1 MPVEGKPS
9 HVVAIVGGAV
19 SGSVAAEILADKG
32 CEVIIFEQNDRPYG
46 KIEDGLPRWH
56 NKQRKMEYGK
66 IDVRLD
72 KPNIHFVPRTKLGK
86 DIDFEDLA
94 KSWGLS
100 ALLLANGAWRDRQ
113 LEVPGVDEY
122 INRGLV
128 YQNPFIYWFNHKNE
142 KNYDGPRYEVPE
154 GALCVGGGLASIDVI
169 KVIQLELYER
179 ALRKRGIEVDM
190 YHLEHEGIPEVCKEH
205 GIADPKSLGVKDGV
219 LIYRRRTEDMPL
231 AQEPDNA
238 TPEQKKKTEA
248 TRKKILDKCQE
259 KFLFHFEDR
268 RLSQKPIVEG
278 GRLKGLIVSETKVEG
293 RKADPIPGTE
303 REVRSDMVISS
314 IGSVPDKIKGIAMKG
329 EYYTYKSWDTGEYEG
344 VPGVFGV
351 GNVVTGQ
358 GNIRASFVHGQFVAK
373 HLIEN
378 YLGIGESRD
387 ISSAQAPAAAKGAQ
401 GAASVE
407 QHIAKKAPLAPEKVK
422 EILDRVRRRQREVGM
437 EGGYKQWIQAHT
449 PSDLE

>member
-1 MPVEGKPS
+1 MPNEGKPQ

-32 CEVIIFEQNDRPYG
+32 CEVIVFEQNDRPYG

-72 KPNIHFVPRTKLGK
+72 KPNIHFVPRTKLGR

-100 ALLLANGAWRDRQ
+100 ALLLANGAWRDRP
-113 LEVPGVDEY
+113 LEVPGIDDYV
-122 INRGLV
+122 NRGLV

-142 KNYDGPRYEVPE
+142 KSYDGPRYEVPE

-179 ALRKRGIEVDM
+179 ALKKRGIEVDM
-190 YHLEHEGIPEVCKEH
+190 YTLEHEGIPDVCKEH
-205 GIADPKSLGVKDGV
+205 GINDPKELGVKNGV

-259 KFLFHFEDR
+259 KFLFTFEDR
-268 RLSQKPIVEG
+268 RLSQKAIVEG
-278 GRLKGLIVSETKVEG
+278 DRLKGLVVSETKVEG
-293 RKADPIPGTE
+293 RKADPVPGTE
-303 REVRSDMVISS
+303 REMRADMIISS
-314 IGSVPDKIKGIAMKG
+314 IGSVPEKIKGINMKG

-344 VPGVFGV
+344 IPGVFGL

-387 ISSAQAPAAAKGAQ
+387 ISAAETPAQAKGAA
-401 GAASVE
+401 GAEKVAQHVAS
-407 QHIAKKAPLAPEKVK
+407 KAPLAPEKVK
-422 EILDRVRRRQREVGM
+422 EILDRVRRRQREVGT
-437 EGGYKQWIQAHT
+437 EGGYKAWIQKHT
-449 PSDLE
+449 PTDLE

>member
-1 MPVEGKPS
+1 MPNEGKPT

-56 NKQRKMEYGK
+56 AKQRKMEYGK

-100 ALLLANGAWRDRQ
+100 AFLLANGAWRDRP
-113 LEVPGVDEY
+113 LEVPGVDDY
-122 INRGLV
+122 VNRGLV

-142 KNYDGPRYEVPE
+142 KSYDGPRYEVPE
-154 GALCVGGGLASIDVI
+154 GCLCVGGGLASIDVI

-205 GIADPKSLGVKDGV
+205 GIADPKSLGVKNGV

-259 KFLFHFEDR
+259 KFLFTFEDR
-268 RLSQKPIVEG
+268 RLSQKCVVEG
-278 GRLKGLIVSETKVEG
+278 DRLKGLVVSETKVEG
-293 RKADPIPGTE
+293 RKADPVPGTE
-303 REVRSDMVISS
+303 REVRSDMIISS
-314 IGSVPDKIKGIAMKG
+314 IGSVPEKIKGVNMKG
-329 EYYTYKSWDTGEYEG
+329 EYYTYKSWETGEYEG
-344 VPGVFGV
+344 IPGVFGL

-358 GNIRASFVHGQFVAK
+358 GNIRASLVHGQFVAK
-373 HLIEN
+373 YLIEN
-378 YLGIGESRD
+378 YLGVGDSRD
-387 ISSAQAPAAAKGAQ
+387 ISSAQAPAQAKGEK
-401 GAASVE
+401 GAAQVE
-407 QHIAKKAPLAPEKVK
+407 QHLKKVAPLSGEKVK
-422 EILDRVRRRQREVGM
+422 EILGRVQRRQREVGM
-437 EGGYKQWIQAHT
+437 EGGYKAWTQKHT
-449 PSDLE
+449 PTDLE

>member
-1 MPVEGKPS
+1 MVNDAKPA

-32 CEVIIFEQNDRPYG
+32 CEVIVFEQNDRPYG

-56 NKQRKMEYGK
+56 SKQRRMEYGN
-66 IDVRLD
+66 IDKRFD
-72 KPNIHFVPRTKLGK
+72 RPNVHFVPRTKLGR
-86 DIDFEDLA
+86 DIDFEELA
-94 KSWGLS
+94 KGWGLS
-100 ALLLANGAWRDRQ
+100 ALLLANGAWRDRP
-113 LEVPGVDEY
+113 LEIPGVDAY
-122 INRGLV
+122 VNRGLV

-142 KNYDGPRYEVPE
+142 KSYDGPRYEVPD
-154 GALCVGGGLASIDVI
+154 GCLCIGGGLASIDVI

-190 YHLEHEGIPEVCKEH
+190 YTLEHEGIPETCKEH
-205 GIADPKSLGVKDGV
+205 GIADPRSLGVKDGV

-238 TPEQKKKTEA
+238 TPEQKKRTEV
-248 TRKKILDKCQE
+248 TRKKILDKCKE

-268 RLSQKPIVEG
+268 RLSQKAVVEG
-278 GRLKGLIVSETKVEG
+278 DHMKGVVVSETKVEG
-293 RKADPIPGTE
+293 RKADPVPGTE
-303 REVRSDMVISS
+303 REIRTDMTISS
-314 IGSVPDKIKGIAMKG
+314 IGSVPEKIKGINMKG

-344 VPGVFGV
+344 IPGVFGV

-358 GNIRASFVHGQFVAK
+358 GNIRVSFVHGQFVAK

-387 ISSAQAPAAAKGAQ
+387 ISAAQAPAQAKGAA
-401 GAASVE
+401 GAAQVE
-407 QHIAKKAPLAPEKVK
+407 QHLQKKGPLEPQKVK
-422 EILDRVRRRQREVGM
+422 EILDRVKRRQREVGF
-437 EGGYKQWIQAHT
+437 EGTYKQWIAKVL
-449 PSDLE
+449 PPDLE